1 MATFDN
7 SDMVPHET
15 LAESDYASSLEFAAP
30 GITALVD
37 DAQGPNESWM
47 TALARLLPAVAA
59 TYQQKQILDIQ
70 MQRASQGLPPLNAS
84 QYAAGFQ
91 VGLSDDTKNL
101 LIMGAL
107 GLGAVL
113 LLLPKRR

>member
-7 SDMVPHET
+7 SDMVERQT
-15 LAESDYASSLEFAAP
+15 LADSDFSSSLEQVAP
-30 GITALVD
+30 GISSLVD

-70 MQRASQGLPPLNAS
+70 VQRAQQGLPPLNAS

-91 VGLSDDTKNL
+91 VGLSDDTRNL
-101 LIMGAL
+101 LIMGAI

>member
-7 SDMVPHET
+7 SDMVPFES
-15 LAESDYASSLEFAAP
+15 LAESNYASSLEQVAP
-30 GITALVD
+30 GITTLVD
-37 DAQGPNESWM
+37 EAQGPTESWM

-70 MQRASQGLPPLNAS
+70 VQRAQQGLPPLNAS

-101 LIMGAL
+101 LIYGAIAI
-107 GLGAVL
+107 GAL
-113 LLLPKRR
+113 LLLMPKRR